1 MYRVKKALNHNTVIA
16 IGLEDNQEYLLLG
29 KGVGFGKKV
38 SERIKPQED
47 CTVYS
52 LREQTDRGTAMEIVK
67 EIDPV
72 YLEIAQQVLKE
83 AERIFGKIDWS
94 ILFPMADHIAFAVK
108 RIQNN
113 EQISNPLTSDIQA
126 LFHMEYKTAECLRP
140 ILRERLLAEIDE
152 HEIGYVALHIHSAI
166 VDENVALS
174 MQIAGTV
181 RECIELVEQETKT
194 TIDVMSLSYNRLM
207 NHVRYMVARA
217 LKGEKLKLDMNDYMS
232 VKFPDEF
239 RMAATVCGHLGAY
252 LKKTLDDV
260 EIGYLAMHI
269 QRVSA
274 EQGENETNELASK

>member
-108 RIQNN
+108 RIQNS

-269 QRVSA
+269 RRVSA
-274 EQGENETNELASK
+274 EQGENETK

>member
-274 EQGENETNELASK
+274 EQGENETK

>member
-217 LKGEKLKLDMNDYMS
+217 IKGEKLKLDMNDYMS

-274 EQGENETNELASK
+274 EQEENETK

>member
-72 YLEIAQQVLKE
+72 YLEVAQQVLKE

-274 EQGENETNELASK
+274 EQGENETK